1 MDAGKLRHR
10 VTIERF
16 MQGAQDPNTGDI
28 INQWQVLRTVWA
40 SFEPVSGREFIAAQ
54 AGQSEVTA
62 RIVVRFTD
70 VTTKDRIAMD
80 GCLYNIHAVL
90 PDPKSNKHY
99 LTLMVSQGVNNG

>member
-16 MQGAQDPNTGDI
+16 TQGAQDPNTGDI
-28 INQWQVLRTVWA
+28 INQWQVLRVVWA

-62 RIVVRFTD
+62 RIVVRFAD
-70 VTTKDRIAMD
+70 VTTKDRINMN
-80 GCLYNIHAVL
+80 GRLYNIHGVL

>member
-1 MDAGKLRHR
+1 MLPSKLRHR

-16 MQGAQDPNTGDI
+16 AQGAQDPDTGDI
-28 INQWQVLRTVWA
+28 VNQWQALKTVWA

-70 VTTKDRIAMD
+70 VTPKDRIAMD
-80 GCLYNIHAVL
+80 GCLYNIL
-90 PDPKSNKHY
+90 
-99 LTLMVSQGVNNG
+99 